1 MEEFIKTDE
10 GVFIVKHHG
19 KDFKIEMFEEKFN
32 ILVVEY
38 SSNSFVLGDENKIIN
53 LFNEFEPLII
63 EIMKSIIND
72 NIEFYKHFDID
83 FTLVSDRDYYNIT
96 PIDSIN
102 NKFHKIQDYN
112 KFLKLKLKSESL
124 DYINCLTDDNVRLAY
139 GHL

>member
-1 MEEFIKTDE
+1 MEEFIKTHE

-19 KDFKIEMFEEKFN
+19 KDFKIEMFEEKLN

-72 NIEFYKHFDID
+72 NIEFYKHFNID

-96 PIDSIN
+96 PIELTN
-102 NKFHKIQDYN
+102 TKFYNVVYN
-112 KFLKLKLKSESL
+112 KFLKIDIKSESL
-124 DYINCLTDDNVRLAY
+124 DYINCLTDDDVRLAY